1 MPRVSQEVARQTRQ
15 NIIDASIKIITL
27 EGGDKLTFS
36 HIAKKANI
44 SRSGI
49 NCHFKRKEDLLQEIK
64 PALAE
69 RIHQALDYSNPT
81 AFYTTW
87 KSAVD
92 EDRMFR
98 NLIKNSGY
106 VFDDKEGAIGLSELI
121 QGDDAEEI
129 IEVIYKAI
137 GYAVVNV

>member
-1 MPRVSQEVARQTRQ
+1 MPRVSQAVAKQTRQ
-15 NIIDASIKIITL
+15 NIIDVSIKIIML
-27 EGGDKLTFS
+27 EGGEKLTFS

-64 PALAE
+64 PALSE
-69 RIHQALDYSNPT
+69 RVHQALDFSSAC
-81 AFYTTW
+81 AFYATW

-98 NLIKNSGY
+98 NLIKNLGY
-106 VFDDKEGAIGLSELI
+106 FFHDNEGAKGLASLI
-121 QGDDAEEI
+121 QGSEED
-129 IEVIYKAI
+129 VQRAIYMAI

>member
-1 MPRVSQEVARQTRQ
+1 MPRVTQAVAKQTRQ
-15 NIIDASIKIITL
+15 NIIDASIKIIML

-36 HIAKKANI
+36 NIARKADI

-49 NCHFKRKEDLLQEIK
+49 NCHFKRKEDLLYEIK

-69 RIHQALDYSNPT
+69 RVQQALDFSSAC
-81 AFYTTW
+81 AFYATW

-98 NLIKNSGY
+98 NLLKNLSFFFNDNEGIKGLATLIKGDEEE
-106 VFDDKEGAIGLSELI
+106 VQKAI
-121 QGDDAEEI
+121 
-129 IEVIYKAI
+129 YMAI